1 MSDWSIY
8 YKQHLSR
15 PPRPLLVKAVS
26 SCINKDRALEL
37 GAGTLIES
45 KFLLDSGFNKVMA
58 IDSSSEIENF
68 AKAINDERLE
78 VQVSAFQ
85 DLVLFPEN
93 YDLISAQYALPFYGP
108 KGFEDFIQKLID
120 SLKPGGVFVGQFFG
134 DRDEWNTGK
143 KHLAFQTKEE
153 ALALLSGLKIEEFTE
168 EEKEGTVASGEPK
181 HWHVFHFI
189 AIK

>member
-1 MSDWSIY
+1 
-8 YKQHLSR
+8 
-15 PPRPLLVKAVS
+15 
-26 SCINKDRALEL
+26 
-37 GAGTLIES
+37 
-45 KFLLDSGFNKVMA
+45 MA